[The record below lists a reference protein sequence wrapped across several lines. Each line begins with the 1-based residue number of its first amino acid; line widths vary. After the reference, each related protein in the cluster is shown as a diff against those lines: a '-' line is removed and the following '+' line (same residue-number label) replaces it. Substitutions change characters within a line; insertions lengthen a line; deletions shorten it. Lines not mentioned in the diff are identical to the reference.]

1 MMKRGICLLA
11 ALTLILG
18 VCVNTP
24 LVSGAAPIT
33 EENIKTKSCSLTVHP
48 AGGND
53 ASEKFKQDVES
64 AGVVV
69 DIYKVADIV
78 KTPGYDSYSY
88 ELLTG
93 YESMEELLGAEKVTD
108 ENWRDLAQM
117 AAKTALDPETKE
129 NGQVVFGGETYSTVK
144 LNYVKHENLET
155 GLYLIVA
162 RGADLTAL
170 EDYRITIEST
180 KEEKDP
186 DSGEVKTEKVERIAT
201 IANSKEYTYVFAP
214 QLISIPMKG
223 TAEVKEPKKP
233 QEDYMTSD
241 TGDWIYDLNVYL
253 KPQRVERY
261 GSLRIIKNLQDFAVV
276 AGQQLKPVTFVFEI
290 TWTAVEGDPPQKVQH
305 RRVESLTFTGA
316 GEQEIIVE
324 RIPAGMDV
332 TVTEVYSGAGYEIV
346 GDRSHTVTIEAD
358 EIKNGVA
365 VVKKNGEVEEIAY
378 IRNGE
383 PGTGNTGGQNP
394 AANIKSAS
402 FENRY
407 GGEQKQGSGIKNQFI
422 FENGKWEWYSDPPQN
437 ANGNKGLPPKAGA
450 SSGTAVGQEAD

>member
-24 LVSGAAPIT
+24 LVSGAAPT
-33 EENIKTKSCSLTVHP
+33 AKVNIDKEDCSLTVHP
-48 AGGND
+48 AGGNA
-53 ASEKFKQDVES
+53 ASEEFTEDLKGAK
-64 AGVVV
+64 VVV
-69 DIYKVADIV
+69 DIYKVANA
-78 KTPGYDSYSY
+78 KETPGYDSYSY

-93 YESMEELLGAEKVTD
+93 YEDMEELLGAEELTD
-108 ENWRDLAQM
+108 EGWRDLAQL
-117 AAKTALDPETKE
+117 AAKSA
-129 NGQVVFGGETYSTVK
+129 FGGDGKVAPVK
-144 LNYVKHENLET
+144 GGQAIDEAIEGLET

-186 DSGEVKTEKVERIAT
+186 DSGEVKTEKEERIAT

-214 QLISIPMKG
+214 QLISIPMRGEAGKPLD
-223 TAEVKEPKKP
+223 VKEK
-233 QEDYMTSD
+233 DYLTSD
-241 TGDWIYDLNVYL
+241 TGDWIYELNVHL

-276 AGQQLKPVTFVFEI
+276 EGEQPKPVTFVFEI
-290 TWTAVEGDPPQKVQH
+290 TWKEGNPPDETEH
-305 RRVESLTFTGA
+305 RKVESLTFTGA

-324 RIPAGMDV
+324 RIPAGADV

-378 IRNGE
+378 IRNGSAD
-383 PGTGNTGGQNP
+383 TGNTGGQAP
-394 AANIKSAS
+394 AANIKSVR

-407 GGEQKQGSGIKNQFI
+407 GGEQKQGSGIKNRFI

-450 SSGTAVGQEAD
+450 ASGAAGGQEAD